1 MLYTLESPDDY
12 HKFSP
17 YGTLQ
22 MPNGIKGASMTTKEN
37 HARHPGTTGSWVLAS
52 DPQPHITA
60 DLRKRYRALIEANG
74 THLVIALELLGGH
87 KVFSHAPENLLDVHR
102 WVSHGIPSIS
112 ITHLALAVEPL
123 SSHTLSEALG
133 VSLRTLHRKKGAPGD
148 TLSVAQGGRTFKFAE
163 VVAKATVVLGSRETA
178 VQWLTSPAIGLDQ
191 QKPIDL
197 LATPVGTQL
206 VEELLDRIEHGVYA

>member
-1 MLYTLESPDDY
+1 MPSKQPSP
-12 HKFSP
+12 KGP
-17 YGTLQ
+17 
-22 MPNGIKGASMTTKEN
+22 GI
-37 HARHPGTTGSWVLAS
+37 TGSWVFP
-52 DPQPHITA
+52 DDHQPHISPE
-60 DLRKRYRALIEANG
+60 LRRRYRALIDANG
-74 THLVIALELLGGH
+74 THLVIALEMLGGR
-87 KVFSHAPENLLDVHR
+87 KVFSHVPENLLDVHH

-112 ITHLALAVEPL
+112 ISHLAHAIEPL

-133 VSLRTLHRKKGAPGD
+133 VSLRTLHRKKGAEND

-163 VVAKATVVLGSRETA
+163 VVAKATLVLGSREGA
-178 VQWLTSPAIGLDQ
+178 VQWLTSPAMGLDQ